1 MDSKEKQ
8 DFNTYCKYL
17 TIKYII
23 SIIKSGVGAV
33 QELKEYLQSVGDEAI
48 NNKNRSIKDYL
59 YYNHI
64 RNVGVLYNMVSDKR
78 ILEFVLESDDAFYLN
93 FKLSDLENNYFDMV
107 RNFEDVDIPDG
118 YRNITR
124 AILKG
129 SAYTKLMAT
138 VITKGIMDIL
148 FYEYSEEHKW
158 EVGNKDLVN
167 IYVKNRLDGN
177 AFNYKLIFDRV
188 LPILLAMCIVIEIV
202 KLDADLQ
209 RVFNSDFG
217 GNDNNSGGGTD
228 TDNNENNISNTNNDT
243 SNNPDKDVE
252 FKSLLVNLNKNKYIN

>member
-8 DFNTYCKYL
+8 DFNIYSNYL
-17 TIKYII
+17 IIKYMI
-23 SIIKSGVGAV
+23 SIIESGIGAV

-64 RNVGVLYNMVSDKR
+64 RNVGVLYNMVSDKS
-78 ILEFVLESDDAFYLN
+78 ILEFVLKSDDAFHLH
-93 FKLSDLENNYFDMV
+93 FKLSDLTNDYFDMV

-129 SAYTKLMAT
+129 SAYTKSMAT
-138 VITKGIMDIL
+138 VITKSIMDIL
-148 FYEYSEEHKW
+148 FYEYSEEHKG
-158 EVGNKDLVN
+158 EVDNEVLIN
-167 IYVKNRLDGN
+167 RYVKDRLDKN
-177 AFNYKLIFDRV
+177 AFNYNLIFDRV

-209 RVFNSDFG
+209 RVFNSDSG
-217 GNDNNSGGGTD
+217 GNDNSGGAD
-228 TDNNENNISNTNNDT
+228 TENNTNNNNN
-243 SNNPDKDVE
+243 SNNSKDGNTE
-252 FKSLLVNLNKNKYIN
+252 FKSPLVNPDKNKYIN